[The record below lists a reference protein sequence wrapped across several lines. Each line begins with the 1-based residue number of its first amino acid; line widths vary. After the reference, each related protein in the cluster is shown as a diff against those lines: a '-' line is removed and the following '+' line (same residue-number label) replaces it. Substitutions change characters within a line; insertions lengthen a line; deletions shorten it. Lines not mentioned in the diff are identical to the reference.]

1 MKRKGKQMNT
11 RLMGGLIIGLAILV
25 VVGFTIYK
33 IMTGHEVGF
42 GEISTISILLMLFFP
57 AITWGGE
64 KEKDGILQNEELG
77 IKISEQSSKISYYIL
92 VIVLLIAV
100 FIDYSMN
107 GTYNLLLVVILG
119 IAMVLL
125 PLVQFIVSRRYQ

>member
-1 MKRKGKQMNT
+1 MNT